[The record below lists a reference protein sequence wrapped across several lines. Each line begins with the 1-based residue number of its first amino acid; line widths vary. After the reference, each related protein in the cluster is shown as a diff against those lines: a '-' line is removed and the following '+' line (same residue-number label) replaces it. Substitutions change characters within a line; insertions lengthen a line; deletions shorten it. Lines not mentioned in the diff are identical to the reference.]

1 MRGPSENSRLVV
13 FVAISLVLMTVDHR
27 QHHLESVRSAL
38 SFVISPLEYMLS
50 VPVGAGHWLGEAL
63 SSRQTLEQQI
73 AELRSRELLQSARLQ
88 KLAALEAENTR
99 LRSLLDSSFKVG
111 ERVLVAE
118 LLEVDFDP
126 FSQEIVINKGSHD
139 GVEIGQSIVDA
150 EGVMGQVVH
159 VAPFT
164 STAMLITDP
173 SHAIPVAVNRNGL
186 RAIAMGTGAA
196 DRLDIPNLPLNADIQ
211 TGDLLVTSGLGG
223 RFPPGYPVAVVKKV
237 VRNPGQ
243 PFADVTARPTAHL
256 EQSREVL
263 LVWRSSQQPA
273 DAPCDPDH
281 GPCPSADDKAPAKAK
296 SGKGS

>member
-1 MRGPSENSRLVV
+1 MV
-13 FVAISLVLMTVDHR
+13 FVVVSLVLMTVDHR

-38 SFVISPLEYMLS
+38 SLVVSPLQYLLGL
-50 VPVGAGHWLGEAL
+50 PVDAGHWLGEAL
-63 SSRQTLEQQI
+63 SSRRSLEEEN
-73 AELRSRELLQSARLQ
+73 AELHTRQLLQSARLQ
-88 KLAALEAENTR
+88 KMAALEAENAR

-139 GVEIGQSIVDA
+139 GVVIGQSIVDA

-186 RAIAMGTGAA
+186 RAIAVGTGAA
-196 DRLDIPNLPLNADIQ
+196 DRLDIPHLPLNADIKE
-211 TGDLLVTSGLGG
+211 GDLLVTSGLGG
-223 RFPPGYPVAVVKKV
+223 RFPPGYPVAVVKKIE
-237 VRNPGQ
+237 RNPGE
-243 PFADVTARPTAHL
+243 PFADVTARPTARL

-263 LVWRSSQQPA
+263 LVWTSARQTA
-273 DAPCDPDH
+273 AAPCDPDQ
-281 GPCPSADDKAPAKAK
+281 GPCPGETEPPADT
-296 SGKGS
+296 GKER

>member
-1 MRGPSENSRLVV
+1 MV
-13 FVAISLVLMTVDHR
+13 FVVVSLVLMTVDHR

-38 SFVISPLEYMLS
+38 SFVVSPLQYMLS
-50 VPVGAGHWLGEAL
+50 LPMDAGDWLGEAL
-63 SSRQTLEQQI
+63 SSRQTLEQEN

-139 GVEIGQSIVDA
+139 GVEMGQSIVDA

-186 RAIAMGTGAA
+186 RAVAMGTGAA
-196 DRLDIPNLPLNADIQ
+196 DRLDVPNLPLNADIKE
-211 TGDLLVTSGLGG
+211 GDLLVTSGLGG

-243 PFADVTARPTAHL
+243 PFSDVTAQPTAHL

-263 LVWRSSQQPA
+263 LVWRSSQQSE
-273 DAPCDPDH
+273 DAACNPDK
-281 GPCPSADDKAPAKAK
+281 GPCPSVSDKPTDKPPAKT
-296 SGKGS
+296 GRRR

>member
-1 MRGPSENSRLVV
+1 VV
-13 FVAISLVLMTVDHR
+13 FVVVSLMLMTVDHR

-38 SFVISPLEYMLS
+38 SLMVSPLQYMLGL
-50 VPVGAGHWLGEAL
+50 PVDAGHWLGETL
-63 SSRQTLEQQI
+63 SSRRSLEEEN
-73 AELRSRELLQSARLQ
+73 AELRSRQLLQSARLQ
-88 KLAALEAENTR
+88 KMAALEAENAR

-111 ERVLVAE
+111 EKVLVAE

-139 GVEIGQSIVDA
+139 GVVTGQSIVDA

-173 SHAIPVAVNRNGL
+173 SHAIPVVVNRNGL
-186 RAIAMGTGAA
+186 RAVGVGTGAA
-196 DRLDIPNLPLNADIQ
+196 DRLDIPNLPLNADIKE
-211 TGDLLVTSGLGG
+211 GDLLVTSGLGG
-223 RFPPGYPVAVVKKV
+223 RFPPGYPVAVVKKIE
-237 VRNPGQ
+237 RNPGE

-263 LVWRSSQQPA
+263 LVWTSARQTA
-273 DAPCDPDH
+273 AAACDPDQ
-281 GPCPSADDKAPAKAK
+281 GPCPPEAEPPAETDK
-296 SGKGS
+296 GR